1 MSLVQGITQYLK
13 DSRAELKKVTWPTR
27 EQTKNHT
34 LMVIGLSVAVALF
47 LGTLDYVF
55 NWMLGKFVL

>member
-47 LGTLDYVF
+47 LGTLDYMF